1 MNQILD
7 YNPNKNSGGKPSGS
21 DTIVRVFAVLIA
33 CFAICLVAGGIYG
46 VHKNKTTVAEAPAAP
61 TEAVISVEQGE
72 TTAKILVSHDKA
84 IEKLIYS
91 WDSGKEN
98 NVKGT
103 GEASMEAEVPLL
115 AGTHTLTVKVTDID
129 GVEATYQEEITSETG
144 EDKIYPV
151 IDMGVT
157 DQKKLK
163 ITATDETSIDFV
175 TYRWNDDEEV
185 KVEVS
190 DNDDKVIE
198 FEIDILK
205 GKNDLLIVAVD
216 KNNNSTTETKTFT
229 GVTKPDITITI
240 GADKKTGD
248 VKVFHENGIKAITL
262 KINDM
267 DYNVEI
273 SEESPTEVSFPLPEL
288 AIGTNKIL
296 VTATS
301 VDDTVTEVTEEV
313 SSEASAEDIV
323 ITIEPK
329 EGSADL
335 AVVTAKTADGI
346 KQLFLNINGQD
357 YDVTLG
363 EENLKETSFDI
374 PLVEGS
380 NTVTVKVVTVNDFE
394 KEEVKDITR

>member
-7 YNPNKNSGGKPSGS
+7 YNPNKSSGGKPSGS

-33 CFAICLVAGGIYG
+33 CFAICLVAGGLYG
-46 VHKNKTTVAEAPAAP
+46 VHKNKKTVAEAPAAP

-163 ITATDETSIDFV
+163 ITATDETAIDFV
-175 TYRWNDDEEV
+175 TYRWNDEEEV
-185 KVEVS
+185 KIEVS
-190 DNDDKVIE
+190 ENDDKKIE

-240 GADKKTGD
+240 GTDKKSGD
-248 VKVFHENGIKAITL
+248 VKVFHENGIKSITL

-267 DYNVEI
+267 DYNVAI
-273 SEESPTEVSFPLPEL
+273 TEENPIEVTFPLPEL
-288 AIGTNKIL
+288 SIGTNKIL

-313 SSEASAEDIV
+313 SSEASEDDIV

-329 EGSADL
+329 EGSSEL

-346 KQLFLNINGQD
+346 KQLFLNINEQD

-363 EENLKETSFDI
+363 EENTKETSFDI
-374 PLVEGS
+374 PLVEGP
-380 NTVTVKVVTVNDFE
+380 NKVTVKVVTINDFE

>member
-7 YNPNKNSGGKPSGS
+7 YNPNKSSGGKPSGT
-21 DTIVRVFAVLIA
+21 DTIVRVFAVLMAI
-33 CFAICLVAGGIYG
+33 FAIFLIAGGVYG
-46 VHKNKTTVAEAPAAP
+46 TLKNKTVVTDVPATP
-61 TEAVISVEQGE
+61 TEAVISAEQGE
-72 TTAKILVSHDKA
+72 TTVKILVSHDKA

-98 NVKGT
+98 NVKGK

-129 GVEATYQEEITSETG
+129 GVEATYQEEFTSETG

-151 IDMGVT
+151 IDLGVT

-175 TYRWNDDEEV
+175 TYRWNDEEEV
-185 KVEVS
+185 KIEVS
-190 DNDDKVIE
+190 ENDDKKIE

-205 GKNDLLIVAVD
+205 GRNDLLIVAVD

-248 VKVFHENGIKAITL
+248 VKCFHENGIKAITL

-288 AIGTNKIL
+288 ELGTNTIL

-313 SSEASAEDIV
+313 TSEASVDDIV

-329 EGSADL
+329 EGAADL
-335 AVVTAKTADGI
+335 AVVTAKTSDGI

-363 EENLKETSFDI
+363 EENQKETTFDI

-380 NTVTVKVVTVNDFE
+380 NVVTVKVITASDLE
-394 KEEVKDITR
+394 KQEVKDITR

>member
-7 YNPNKNSGGKPSGS
+7 YNPNKSSGGKPSGS

-33 CFAICLVAGGIYG
+33 CFAICLIAGGIYG
-46 VHKNKTTVAEAPAAP
+46 VVKNKETVAEAPVAP
-61 TEAVISVEQGE
+61 TEAVISTEKHE
-72 TTAKILVSHDKA
+72 TTVKILVSHDKA

-103 GEASMEAEVPLL
+103 GEASMEADVPLL

-129 GVEATYQEEITSETG
+129 GVEATYQEEFTSETG
-144 EDKIYPV
+144 EDKIYPI
-151 IDMGVT
+151 IDIAIT
-157 DQKKLK
+157 EEKKLK
-163 ITATDETSIDFV
+163 ITATDETAIDFV
-175 TYRWNDDEEV
+175 TYRWNDEEEV
-185 KVEVS
+185 KMEVS
-190 DNDDKVIE
+190 EDDDKKIE
-198 FEIDILK
+198 FEIEILK
-205 GKNDLLIVAVD
+205 GRNDLLIVAVD
-216 KNNNSTTETKTFT
+216 KNNNSTTEPKTFT
-229 GVTKPDITITI
+229 GVTKPDITVTI
-240 GADKKTGD
+240 AADKKSGE
-248 VKVFHENGIKAITL
+248 VKCFHENGIKAITL

-273 SEESPTEVSFPLPEL
+273 SEQNPTEVTFPLPEL
-288 AIGTNKIL
+288 ELGTNKII

-301 VDDTVTEVTEEV
+301 VDDTVTEVIEEIT
-313 SSEASAEDIV
+313 SEASADDIE

-329 EGSADL
+329 EGAPDL

-363 EENLKETSFDI
+363 AENTKETIFDI
-374 PLVEGS
+374 PLVTGT
-380 NTVTVKVVTVNDFE
+380 NTVTVKVITINDLE
-394 KEEVKDITR
+394 KQEVKEITR

>member
-7 YNPNKNSGGKPSGS
+7 YNPNKSSGGKPSGS

-33 CFAICLVAGGIYG
+33 CFAICLIAGGIYG
-46 VHKNKTTVAEAPAAP
+46 VVKNKETVAEAPVAP
-61 TEAVISVEQGE
+61 TEAVISTEKHE
-72 TTAKILVSHDKA
+72 TTVKILVSHDKA

-103 GEASMEAEVPLL
+103 GEASMEADVPLL

-129 GVEATYQEEITSETG
+129 GVEATYQEEFTSETG
-144 EDKIYPV
+144 EDKIYPI
-151 IDMGVT
+151 IDIAIT
-157 DQKKLK
+157 EEKKLK
-163 ITATDETSIDFV
+163 ITATDETAIDFV
-175 TYRWNDDEEV
+175 TYRWNDEEEV
-185 KVEVS
+185 KMEVS
-190 DNDDKVIE
+190 EEDDKKIE
-198 FEIDILK
+198 FEIEILK
-205 GKNDLLIVAVD
+205 GRNDLLIVAVD
-216 KNNNSTTETKTFT
+216 KNNNSTTEPKTFT
-229 GVTKPDITITI
+229 GVTKPDITVTI
-240 GADKKTGD
+240 AADKKSGE
-248 VKVFHENGIKAITL
+248 VKCFHENGIKAITL

-273 SEESPTEVSFPLPEL
+273 SEQNPTEVTFPLPEL
-288 AIGTNKIL
+288 ELGTNKII

-301 VDDTVTEVTEEV
+301 VDDTVTEVIEEIT
-313 SSEASAEDIV
+313 SEASADDIE

-329 EGSADL
+329 EGAPDL

-363 EENLKETSFDI
+363 AENTKETIFDI
-374 PLVEGS
+374 PLVTGT
-380 NTVTVKVVTVNDFE
+380 NTVTVKVITINDFE
-394 KEEVKDITR
+394 KQEVKEITR

>member
-7 YNPNKNSGGKPSGS
+7 YNPNKSSGGRPSGS
-21 DTIVRVFAVLIA
+21 DMIVRVFAVLIA
-33 CFAICLVAGGIYG
+33 CFAICLVAGGVYG
-46 VHKNKTTVAEAPAAP
+46 IVKNKKVVEDAPVAP
-61 TEAVISVEQGE
+61 TEAVITTEKNE
-72 TTAKILVSHDKA
+72 TTVKILVSHDKA

-103 GEASMEAEVPLL
+103 GEASLEADVPLL

-129 GVEATYQEEITSETG
+129 GVEATYQEEFTSETG
-144 EDKIYPV
+144 EDKIYPT
-151 IDMGVT
+151 INIEVT
-157 DQKKLK
+157 EQKKLK
-163 ITATDETSIDFV
+163 IMATDETSIDFV

-185 KVEVS
+185 KIEVS
-190 DNDDKVIE
+190 ENDDKKIE

-240 GADKKTGD
+240 GADKKSGD
-248 VKVFHENGIKAITL
+248 VRCFHENGIKAITL

-273 SEESPTEVSFPLPEL
+273 SAENPTEVSFPLPEL
-288 AIGTNKIL
+288 ALGTNKIL

-301 VDDTVTEVTEEV
+301 VDDTVTEVTEEIT
-313 SSEASAEDIV
+313 SEASEEDIV
-323 ITIEPK
+323 ISIEPK
-329 EGSADL
+329 EGAADL
-335 AVVTAKTADGI
+335 AIVSAKTADGI

-374 PLVEGS
+374 PLVEGQ
-380 NTVTVKVVTVNDFE
+380 NTVKVKVVTINDFE
-394 KEEVKDITR
+394 KEEVKEITR

>member
-33 CFAICLVAGGIYG
+33 CFAICLVAGGLYG
-46 VHKNKTTVAEAPAAP
+46 VHKNKTTVAEAPLAP

-175 TYRWNDDEEV
+175 TYRWNDEEEV

-240 GADKKTGD
+240 AADKKSGD

-363 EENLKETSFDI
+363 EENSKETSFDI

-380 NTVTVKVVTVNDFE
+380 NTVTVKVVTINDFE

>member
-46 VHKNKTTVAEAPAAP
+46 VHKNKKTVAEAPAAP

-163 ITATDETSIDFV
+163 ITATDETAIDFV
-175 TYRWNDDEEV
+175 TYRWNDEEEV
-185 KVEVS
+185 KIEVS
-190 DNDDKVIE
+190 ENDDKKIE

-240 GADKKTGD
+240 GTDKKSGD
-248 VKVFHENGIKAITL
+248 VKVFHENGIKDITL

-267 DYNVEI
+267 DYNVAI
-273 SEESPTEVSFPLPEL
+273 TEENPIEVTFPLPEL
-288 AIGTNKIL
+288 SIGTNKIL

-313 SSEASAEDIV
+313 SSEASADDIV

-329 EGSADL
+329 EGSSEL
-335 AVVTAKTADGI
+335 AVVTAKTTDGI
-346 KQLFLNINGQD
+346 KQLFLNINEQD

-363 EENLKETSFDI
+363 EENAKETSFDI

-380 NTVTVKVVTVNDFE
+380 NKVTVKVVTINDFE

>member
-7 YNPNKNSGGKPSGS
+7 YNPNKSSGGKPSGS
-21 DTIVRVFAVLIA
+21 DMVVRVFAVFTAIFAVCLIIA
-33 CFAICLVAGGIYG
+33 GIYG
-46 VHKNKTTVAEAPAAP
+46 VTKNKKTAVEAPVAP
-61 TEAVISVEQGE
+61 TEAVIITEKQE
-72 TTAKILVSHDKA
+72 TTVKILVSHDKA

-103 GEASMEAEVPLL
+103 GEASMEADVPLL

-129 GVEATYQEEITSETG
+129 GVEATYQEEFTSETG

-151 IDMGVT
+151 IDIGVT
-157 DQKKLK
+157 EQKKLK

-175 TYRWNDDEEV
+175 TYRWNDEDEV
-185 KVEVS
+185 KIEVS
-190 DNDDKVIE
+190 ENDDKKIE
-198 FEIDILK
+198 FEIEILK
-205 GKNDLLIVAVD
+205 GRNDLLIVAVD

-240 GADKKTGD
+240 GADKKSGE
-248 VKVFHENGIKAITL
+248 VKCFHENGIKAITL

-273 SEESPTEVSFPLPEL
+273 SEQSPTEVSFPLPEL
-288 AIGTNKIL
+288 GLGTNKII

-301 VDDTVTEVTEEV
+301 VDDTVTEVTEEIL
-313 SSEASAEDIV
+313 SEASLDDVV

-329 EGSADL
+329 EGATDL
-335 AVVTAKTADGI
+335 AVVSAKAVDGI
-346 KQLFLNINGQD
+346 KKLFLNINGQD
-357 YDVTLG
+357 YDVTLE
-363 EENLKETSFDI
+363 EENVNETTFDI
-374 PLVEGS
+374 PLVEGA
-380 NTVTVKVVTVNDFE
+380 NTVTVKVITATDLE
-394 KEEVKDITR
+394 KQEVKEITR

>member
-7 YNPNKNSGGKPSGS
+7 YNPNKSSGGKPSGS

-33 CFAICLVAGGIYG
+33 CFAICLIAGGIYG
-46 VHKNKTTVAEAPAAP
+46 VVKNKETVAEAPVAP
-61 TEAVISVEQGE
+61 TEAVISTEKHE
-72 TTAKILVSHDKA
+72 TTVKILVSHDKA

-103 GEASMEAEVPLL
+103 GEASMEADVPLL

-129 GVEATYQEEITSETG
+129 GVEATYQEEFTSETG
-144 EDKIYPV
+144 EDKIYPI
-151 IDMGVT
+151 IDIAIT
-157 DQKKLK
+157 EEKKLK
-163 ITATDETSIDFV
+163 ITATDETAIDFV
-175 TYRWNDDEEV
+175 TYRWNDEEEV
-185 KVEVS
+185 KMEVS
-190 DNDDKVIE
+190 EEDDKKIE
-198 FEIDILK
+198 FEIEILK
-205 GKNDLLIVAVD
+205 GRNDLLIVAVD
-216 KNNNSTTETKTFT
+216 KNNNSTTEPKTFT
-229 GVTKPDITITI
+229 GVTKPDITVTI
-240 GADKKTGD
+240 AADKKSGE
-248 VKVFHENGIKAITL
+248 VKCFHENGIKAITL

-273 SEESPTEVSFPLPEL
+273 SEQNPTEVTFPLPEL
-288 AIGTNKIL
+288 ELGTNKII

-301 VDDTVTEVTEEV
+301 VDDTVTEVIEEIT
-313 SSEASAEDIV
+313 SEASADDIE

-329 EGSADL
+329 EGAPDL

-363 EENLKETSFDI
+363 AENTKETIFDI
-374 PLVEGS
+374 PLVTGT
-380 NTVTVKVVTVNDFE
+380 NTVTVKVITINDLE
-394 KEEVKDITR
+394 KQEVKEITR

>member
-33 CFAICLVAGGIYG
+33 CFAICLVAGGLYG
-46 VHKNKTTVAEAPAAP
+46 VHKNKTTVAEAPLAP

-175 TYRWNDDEEV
+175 TYRWNDEEEV

-240 GADKKTGD
+240 AADKKSGD

-363 EENLKETSFDI
+363 EENSKETSFDI

-380 NTVTVKVVTVNDFE
+380 NTVTVKVVTINDFE
-394 KEEVKDITR
+394 KEEVKEITR

>member
-33 CFAICLVAGGIYG
+33 CFAICLVAGGLYG

-163 ITATDETSIDFV
+163 IIATDETAIDFV
-175 TYRWNDDEEV
+175 TYRWNDDEEMRID
-185 KVEVS
+185 VS
-190 DNDDKVIE
+190 ENDDKVIE